1 MRAWIFAACWA
12 VGALGGFAQSDTTF
26 RFQPIAPMSIASKII
41 PSPQISIITPN
52 IVAPKL
58 NNYTPPEPLKLD
70 YKFSQL
76 SDSLKSTPELS
87 VKPQVYRAANEF
99 DFRGNPFSRNWSA
112 GGEVLR
118 LDQNLSLIGSGSY
131 TAYPAL
137 GNIGTGSLGLQAKP
151 IDRLTLGVGANVVKY
166 HMGRSAW
173 NDFGLYVNG
182 SYQLT
187 DALSVNA
194 FGQYYF
200 DQRYHSVGGMGY
212 MQNAVYGGT
221 LGYKFSDSFSLA
233 VGAQRYYDAYTHTWR
248 TVPIVEI
255 GRAHV

>member
-1 MRAWIFAACWA
+1 MLSNFFCKFVAMKMRAWIFAACWA

-70 YKFSQL
+70 YKLSQL

-87 VKPQVYRAANEF
+87 VKPQVYRAASEF
-99 DFRGNPFSRNWSA
+99 DFRGNPFSRDWSA

-137 GNIGTGSLGLQAKP
+137 GNIGTGSLGLQATP

-200 DQRYHSVGGMGY
+200 DQRYHSVGGMGL

-233 VGAQRYYDAYTHTWR
+233 VGAQRYSRD
-248 TVPIVEI
+248 ISL
-255 GRAHV
+255 

>member
-1 MRAWIFAACWA
+1 MRI
-12 VGALGGFAQSDTTF
+12 
-26 RFQPIAPMSIASKII
+26 
-41 PSPQISIITPN
+41 
-52 IVAPKL
+52 
-58 NNYTPPEPLKLD
+58 
-70 YKFSQL
+70 
-76 SDSLKSTPELS
+76 
-87 VKPQVYRAANEF
+87 
-99 DFRGNPFSRNWSA
+99 
-112 GGEVLR
+112 
-118 LDQNLSLIGSGSY
+118 DQNLSLIGSGSY

-137 GNIGTGSLGLQAKP
+137 GNIGTGSLGLQATP

-200 DQRYHSVGGMGY
+200 DQRYHSVGGMGL

-248 TVPIVEI
+248 TVPIVAPTFKIFGAPLTVDVGGLIYNIVEALI
-255 GRAHV
+255 YNSRDSHSGYAMPSRGPSVNPASQFKSRRAQGGDIR